1 MNNIAS
7 LRKEKGM
14 TQVDLAKLIGIS
26 QSALSQY
33 EADKR
38 TPDSKTLIK
47 MAEIFQCTPNKVL
60 GIPEDK
66 SISVDV
72 SKLSMTDVTS
82 IAEVSDFQ
90 QANVS
95 LRLGWRLLQIC
106 ERFERFENG
115 TGHSDIVYIL
125 GWYGDPA
132 NAEIPKSPK
141 SEPRKWLGEDW

>member
-66 SISVDV
+66 KSISVDV
-72 SKLSMTDVTS
+72 SKLSMTDVT
-82 IAEVSDFQ
+82 
-90 QANVS
+90 
-95 LRLGWRLLQIC
+95 L
-106 ERFERFENG
+106 
-115 TGHSDIVYIL
+115 
-125 GWYGDPA
+125 
-132 NAEIPKSPK
+132 
-141 SEPRKWLGEDW
+141 